1 MKWTGSCRFRNI
13 INEMYCCSFS
23 YLLVLLLITVP
34 LLHSRST
41 VINRCLHVCVL
52 VVALSVSS
60 LAHTTKTTVPSSTWS
75 TRPASHTWVCSH
87 ICIWWE
93 PRLIKAAVTTLCVCV
108 CAQGYWGCAIG
119 KAKQAAKTEIEKLQ
133 VSLNLQHSHEFS
145 SVSTLILDPVL
156 HLSNNHDFS
165 FRTNKSLI
173 R

>member
-108 CAQGYWGCAIG
+108 FVRRVTGDVPSERQN
-119 KAKQAAKTEIEKLQ
+119 KLPRLRLKNCRW
-133 VSLNLQHSHEFS
+133 VWTCNTHMSL
-145 SVSTLILDPVL
+145 VL
-156 HLSNNHDFS
+156 LALLF
-165 FRTNKSLI
+165 
-173 R
+173 